1 CFVFFVCL
9 FVFSCFFFQDIV
21 NEATVGHRSF
31 PLEAVKQ
38 LKELMKSNN
47 NNVPSVC
54 VSPLLPLVFHP
65 VCKERESAWVF
76 YQLVEAITPIDPCE
90 ICANPACAGCLN

>member
-1 CFVFFVCL
+1 MKVCSVL
-9 FVFSCFFFQDIV
+9 LVVVLCVCSGALGV
-21 NEATVGHRSF
+21 YVEVGHRSF